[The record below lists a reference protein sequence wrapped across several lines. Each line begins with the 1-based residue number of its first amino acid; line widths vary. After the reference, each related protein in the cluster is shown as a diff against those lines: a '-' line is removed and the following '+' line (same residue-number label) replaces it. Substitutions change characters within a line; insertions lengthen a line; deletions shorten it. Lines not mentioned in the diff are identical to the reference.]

1 LEPAVTSETLVG
13 RIVSLQVGM
22 PENRVSPQGRDWR
35 TAIHKTPV
43 GEGRVPLGR
52 ENLAGDYQANRK
64 YHGGPDKAVC
74 AYSAEH
80 YPEWRELLAPTPMP
94 FGAFG
99 ENITVEGI
107 DRGFGLHRRR
117 VPGRHRHVSRSASR
131 ASRAP
136 TFPNAGTGRT
146 CRAAWSKRA
155 APGFYLRVLET
166 GDVGAGDALAL
177 RERPHAGW
185 TLTRANVLMYDDAA
199 DRAETE
205 ALRALALLSAEWKR
219 ILGRKLAR

>member
-1 LEPAVTSETLVG
+1 MTTEPLIG

-22 PENRVSPQGRDWR
+22 PETRVLPQGRDWR

-43 GEGRVPLGR
+43 AGRVPLGA

-80 YPEWRELLAPTPMP
+80 YPDWRELLAPVEMP
-94 FGAFG
+94 WGAFG
-99 ENITVEGI
+99 ENITVEGMTE
-107 DRGFGLHRRR
+107 DRVCVGDVFR
-117 VPGRHRHVSRSASR
+117 VGTATLQVSQPRQPCANVSKRWNRPDLPAR
-131 ASRAP
+131 IVE
-136 TFPNAGTGRT
+136 TGRT
-146 CRAAWSKRA
+146 
-155 APGFYLRVLET
+155 GFYLRVREM
-166 GDVGAGDALAL
+166 GDVGAGDTLVL
-177 RERPHAGW
+177 LERFHAGW
-185 TLTRANVLMYDDAA
+185 TLARANTLMYDDAA

-205 ALRALALLSAEWKR
+205 ALRARALLSAEWKR